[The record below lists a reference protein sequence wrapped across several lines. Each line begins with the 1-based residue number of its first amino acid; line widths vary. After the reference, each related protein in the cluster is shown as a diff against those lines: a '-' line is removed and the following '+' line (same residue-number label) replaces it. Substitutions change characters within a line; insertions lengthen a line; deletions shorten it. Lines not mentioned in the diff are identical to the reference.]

1 MDYYFISRKKN
12 GKTQFLR
19 ITPRGKH
26 VWLADRSTATE
37 FNTESVQ
44 KKCKT
49 LRSMGRAN
57 YSYSPQWAY
66 FQKEIF
72 SR

>member
-1 MDYYFISRKKN
+1 MDYFIIKRTKSNR
-12 GKTQFLR
+12 TEFLHL
-19 ITPRGKH
+19 TPCGKH
-26 VWLADRSTATE
+26 VWLANKSTATE

-66 FQKEIF
+66 YQKEIF